1 MCRKMTQDQ
10 EYTLNEK
17 GSQANGIRES
27 FLSGSCFSPTLKINS
42 LATIT
47 FDLTG
52 HNADIGH

>member
-1 MCRKMTQDQ
+1 MTQDQ